1 MSSNRIRILFVSLLA
16 VFVSSALMVS
26 VASAEGGPEW
36 WVAGSLLK
44 GSEALAEETKVTTP
58 FEIQA
63 HGEKVGTFTI
73 KCEELDVKNGVI
85 ESPNVRKE
93 EALLFEKCSVV
104 GEPSCKVSIKTR
116 PLVAKLEGS
125 TGAIKLK
132 FVPESGTEIAKWT
145 ITGCTS
151 HTERNGKYEAD
162 GTMDCNYSGV
172 ETESKEHPL
181 EFTATSGSSVKVNG
195 EPSEFT
201 GTDKVHLSS
210 GKLWSAS
217 G

>member
-1 MSSNRIRILFVSLLA
+1 MPKMSSHRIRILFVSLA

-44 GSEALAEETKVTTP
+44 GSEAIAEETKVTTP
-58 FEIQA
+58 FELEARAEKTRKFFIQC
-63 HGEKVGTFTI
+63 K
-73 KCEELDVKNGVI
+73 ELDVKKGVI

-93 EALLFEKCSVV
+93 EALLFEKCIVV
-104 GEPSCKVSIKTR
+104 GEPTCKVAIKTK

-132 FVPESGTEIAKWT
+132 FVPESGTEIAKWE
-145 ITGCTS
+145 ITGCAS
-151 HTERNGKYEAD
+151 DKGKYEAD

-172 ETESKEHPL
+172 ETESEEHPL

-201 GTDKVHLSS
+201 GTDKVHLASN
-210 GKLWSAS
+210 KLWSAS

>member
-1 MSSNRIRILFVSLLA
+1 M
-16 VFVSSALMVS
+16 
-26 VASAEGGPEW
+26 
-36 WVAGSLLK
+36 
-44 GSEALAEETKVTTP
+44 
-58 FEIQA
+58 
-63 HGEKVGTFTI
+63 
-73 KCEELDVKNGVI
+73 KNGVI

-125 TGAIKLK
+125 TGAIKLR

-145 ITGCTS
+145 ITGCTA

-201 GTDKVHLSS
+201 GTDKVHLASN
-210 GKLWSAS
+210 KLWSAS